1 MPEGV
6 SLTAEFADI
15 GDQLERKV
23 MGIDLYESQIENLF
37 LNRRGMAD
45 AVRGFAAK
53 VADLG
58 RVPGGAAERYWVTT
72 RS

>member
-6 SLTAEFADI
+6 SLTAEFADV
-15 GDQLERKV
+15 GDQIERKI
-23 MGIDLYESQIENLF
+23 MGIDLYQSQIERLF
-37 LNRRGMAD
+37 TNRRAMAD
-45 AVRGFAAK
+45 AVRGFGAK

-58 RVPGGAAERYWVTT
+58 GVAGGAAERYWVTT